1 MGPTQTMRRPHRPSG
16 DPRGERSGA
25 AALLRRRNDRRLTHV
40 EHGHDS
46 FAVRDA
52 YGRARGRVT
61 HDRAGLDVRAESE
74 SHRSEGDVLYGHHR
88 GSEVLLADFGI
99 RVLDNRDRNHQ
110 RKRRMLLGNLGAQRL
125 SSSGILELLGFASAE
140 RGTICVT
147 SLWAEHVEAPWLR
160 EAVVRGGYRHVHHWL
175 AGRAGGFVVRGM
187 AGGAGGPQGPPAT
200 GLAGRNLNNGER
212 GTVLSPVRK

>member
-1 MGPTQTMRRPHRPSG
+1 MGPTQTMRRPHRASG
-16 DPRGERSGA
+16 DPRGERSRA

-160 EAVVRGGYRHVHHWL
+160 EAVVRGGYPHADLPPDAVAGGL
-175 AGRAGGFVVRGM
+175 AGRALGGRRR
-187 AGGAGGPQGPPAT
+187 APRGPP
-200 GLAGRNLNNGER
+200 RR
-212 GTVLSPVRK
+212 V